1 MTQRSPSTL
10 RPSRMI
16 TTLALASLLA
26 GAAPHEPMKRGNEG
40 PSAVWT
46 AIGSV
51 GIVVGFVVAL
61 FVVDTLGDDLDDALA
76 DAAGVPRYD
85 EDAQEPPGRVYV
97 RPTKR

>member
-1 MTQRSPSTL
+1 
-10 RPSRMI
+10 MI

-26 GAAPHEPMKRGNEG
+26 GAAPLPRGNDG
-40 PSAVWT
+40 PAAVWT

-51 GIVVGFVVAL
+51 GIVVGFCVTL

-97 RPTKR
+97 RPSKPKR